1 MQNTQIALMVAGLA
15 FLVISIMHLSRL
27 ILRVEVKINNFIMP
41 LWLSILGVIGP
52 LILSTWMFYSA
63 R

>member
-1 MQNTQIALMVAGLA
+1 MHNTHIALIVAGLI

-27 ILRVEVKINNFIMP
+27 ILRVEVKVGNFIVP
-41 LWLSILGVIGP
+41 LWLSILGVLGP
-52 LILSTWMFYSA
+52 LILAIWMFHSA